1 MRDSTPDESMDLVT
15 LMVVPGRSG
24 RIRHFHLR
32 RGVVRQLAIGAVA
45 LVLALSALSIDY
57 VRVRLDVV
65 ELARLQSVSKLQA
78 ERLEEYSGRIESI
91 SGELARL
98 RELDHKLRVIAD
110 LDPGDDL
117 PLTGV
122 GGIEGEGLEGHFL
135 SGLTRDQRHA
145 RFVGSLDGIRDAGK
159 RQQQSFEDLI
169 DKLETRTARLAH
181 TPSIAPTR
189 GWITSEFGYRLSP
202 FTQQRELHRG
212 LDIAGRLGTPIIAP
226 ASGRVRFA
234 GRDRG
239 LGKTVIVRHGY
250 GIETIYGHLEK
261 ILVHTGDEIK
271 RGDRLGLMG
280 STGHSTGPHVH
291 YQVSVNGVAVNPRNY
306 ILD

>member
-1 MRDSTPDESMDLVT
+1 MRNAIPGDSMDVVT
-15 LMVVPGRSG
+15 VMVVPGRSG
-24 RIRHFHLR
+24 SIRRFQLR
-32 RGVVRQLAIGAVA
+32 RRLLRQLAVGSAV
-45 LVLALSALSIDY
+45 LVLATGALVIDY

-65 ELARLQSVSKLQA
+65 ELARLQNVSQKQA
-78 ERLEEYSGRIESI
+78 ERLEEYSGRIETI

-98 RELDHKLRVIAD
+98 HELDHKLRVIAD
-110 LDPGDDL
+110 LDPGDEL

-145 RFVGSLDGIRDAGK
+145 RFLGSLDGIRDAGE
-159 RQQQSFEDLI
+159 RQQRSFEDLI
-169 DKLETRTARLAH
+169 EKLETRTAQLAH

-239 LGKTVIVRHGY
+239 LGNAVILRHGY
-250 GIETIYGHLEK
+250 GVETIYGHLEK
-261 ILVHTGDEIK
+261 VLVHTGQEVK

-280 STGHSTGPHVH
+280 STGHSTGPHLH